1 MAPSS
6 PLVIL
11 DTTELKEAPRLYE
24 GLLGVLLHAS
34 RIRRVRVGIPE
45 VVRNEFERHQRR
57 ALSDA
62 IKKASEAEMSQSR
75 ITGTKPPA
83 AAELEP
89 LFIDWKRTV
98 ATRLEAA
105 QVTILGL
112 PDTSHAA
119 MLERDLGNRRPFQDG
134 KGYRDAL
141 IWETVLA
148 AAAAAGSDSVLF
160 VSRNSG
166 DFADK
171 EKKGWHPDLLDD
183 LKARG
188 LREERVRLALGLKAA
203 IDDLGMIPKDEPSL
217 AHALASGTASIDLRA
232 WLIKGLPAVVHRIHV
247 RGADGQAADVHL
259 AAVSAVETLVV
270 ARAWQLESDVIHVV
284 METVL
289 VVDLT
294 PDSSPYLAGALSGSE
309 RDFPLRAIGN
319 YFAYM
324 ANASSLKGTRLRV
337 TIEVSLGPWGTA
349 TNVDVRDARLVDAKP
364 STLLALPAAP

>member
-45 VVRNEFERHQRR
+45 VVRDEFERHQRR
-57 ALSDA
+57 ALSDS

-83 AAELEP
+83 TAELEP
-89 LFIDWKRTV
+89 LFSDWKRTV
-98 ATRLEAA
+98 AMRLEAA

-112 PDTSHAA
+112 PGTSHAA

-148 AAAAAGSDSVLF
+148 AATGSDSVLF

-188 LREERVRLALGLKAA
+188 LGEERVRLALGLKAA
-203 IDDLGMIPKDEPSL
+203 IDELGMIPKDEPNL
-217 AHALASGTASIDLRA
+217 AHALASGKAGIDLRA
-232 WLIKGLPAVVHRIHV
+232 WLIKGLPTVARGLHV
-247 RGADGQAADVHL
+247 RGADGQAADVQL
-259 AAVSAVETLVV
+259 TAVGAVETLDVV
-270 ARAWQLESDVIHVV
+270 RAWQLESDVIHVV
-284 METVL
+284 MEAVL

-294 PDSSPYLAGALSGSE
+294 PDSSPYLTGALSGSE
-309 RDFPLRAIGN
+309 RDFPWRAIGN
-319 YFAYM
+319 YFAYV
-324 ANASSLKGTRLRV
+324 ANTSSL
-337 TIEVSLGPWGTA
+337 
-349 TNVDVRDARLVDAKP
+349 
-364 STLLALPAAP
+364 